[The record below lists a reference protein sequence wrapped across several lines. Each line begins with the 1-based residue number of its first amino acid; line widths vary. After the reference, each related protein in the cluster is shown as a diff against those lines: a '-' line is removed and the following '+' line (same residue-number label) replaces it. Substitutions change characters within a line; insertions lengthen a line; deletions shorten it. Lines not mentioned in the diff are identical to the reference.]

1 MPAFGLI
8 LALGVIS
15 VASVLIFSIWGLPVV
30 AVAVLAAV
38 VFLLVGRKG
47 DSSIGTIERGR
58 KVEPTGR
65 PRKASGGAET
75 ANDRVGQP

>member
-1 MPAFGLI
+1 MPVFGVI

-30 AVAVLAAV
+30 AIAVLAAII
-38 VFLLVGRKG
+38 FLVVGRKG
-47 DSSIGTIERGR
+47 DKSIGVVERGR

-75 ANDRVGQP
+75 ANERVGHP